1 MIRIDNSEQ
10 IEKLTG
16 NLPDLMNALSTA
28 ATLAETVTG
37 ARTIVL
43 HLCSGLLPDVEV
55 TDCISGDPEDVA
67 ALRKMTN
74 ALTDRYEPLGR
85 MARQDPDAQSYA
97 VCQLGETQTRSGI
110 GRALFLRTGE
120 CIGAVGIGLPENG
133 SDAPPPALDQV
144 AANFEFLLDG
154 WWARFALEQDLSD
167 SRKRALRLQRISETD
182 PLTGLENTST
192 FEGKVRERLTDPDQP
207 SAFILIDIDHF
218 KMVNDLYGH
227 QFGDTYLKTVSKAIY
242 DSFQSGSVVGR
253 LGGDEFGVLTDLPKL
268 GDSYLRSLLSRCRN
282 TILRATAYLN
292 KPELGRVSIGAAHF
306 PDHSTEYEHLYQKA
320 DLALYAS
327 KASGR
332 GMATVYSEEVGN
344 RFDQSELAKTF
355 QTACRAGQVVPYFQP
370 IIDLATGEARAFE
383 VLCRWE
389 NPRHGVITA
398 EMFSAIFEDHNL
410 ATLLTR
416 HMIQS
421 ALKYFSEGQRSLK
434 VPAKMSLNVTYFD
447 LMDREFVFDFQ
458 AALSD
463 FNVDWSSIIIEVQET
478 VVMGEQN
485 GQVFRSLEELRR
497 RGAQIA
503 LDDFGTGYGALRH
516 LKNWPVDIVKID
528 KSFVRDLCTDYRD
541 RAIVSSIIRLAK
553 ELGFSVV
560 AEGIETR
567 DQSTHLV
574 AMGCEFGQGFI
585 YGRPQGTMGFA
596 TRLMRD

>member
-16 NLPDLMNALSTA
+16 NLPDLMNALRSA

-37 ARTIVL
+37 ACTIVL
-43 HLCSGLLPDVEV
+43 HLSSGMLPNVEV
-55 TDCISGDPEDVA
+55 TDCVSGDPDDVA
-67 ALRKMTN
+67 ALRQLTTG
-74 ALTDRYEPLGR
+74 LTDHYAPMGR
-85 MARQDPDAQSYA
+85 MARHDAEASHYRSCTLRGAQA
-97 VCQLGETQTRSGI
+97 RSGI
-110 GRALFLRTGE
+110 GRALFLQTGE
-120 CIGAVGIGLPENG
+120 CIGAIGIGLPEPG
-133 SDAPPPALDQV
+133 RDARTPGLDQV
-144 AANFEFLLDG
+144 ALNFEFLLDG

-182 PLTGLENTST
+182 PLTGLENTSA

-218 KMVNDLYGH
+218 KLVNDLYGH
-227 QFGDTYLKTVSKAIY
+227 QFGDTYLKVVSKAIY
-242 DSFQSGSVVGR
+242 DSFQSGSIVGR
-253 LGGDEFGVLTDLPKL
+253 LGGDEFGVLTDLPKM

-282 TILRATAYLN
+282 TILRATAYMN
-292 KPELGRVSIGAAHF
+292 KPELGRVSIGAALF
-306 PDHSTEYEHLYQKA
+306 PDQSLEYEHLYKRA

-332 GMATVYSEEVGN
+332 GMATVYSDEVGN

-355 QTACRAGQVVPYFQP
+355 QAACRAGQVVPYFQP
-370 IIDLATGEARAFE
+370 IIDLASGETRAFE

-421 ALKYFSEGQRSLK
+421 ALKHFTAGQRDLK

-463 FNVDWSSIIIEVQET
+463 FNVEWSSIIIEVQET
-478 VVMGEQN
+478 VVMGEPN

-528 KSFVRDLCTDYRD
+528 RSFVRDLSTDFRD
-541 RAIVSSIIRLAK
+541 RAIVNSIIQLAK

-567 DQSTHLV
+567 DQATQLV
-574 AMGCEFGQGFI
+574 EMGCEFGQGFI
-585 YGRPQGTMGFA
+585 YGRPQGPTGFA
-596 TRLMRD
+596 TRLMID

>member
-242 DSFQSGSVVGR
+242 D
-253 LGGDEFGVLTDLPKL
+253 
-268 GDSYLRSLLSRCRN
+268 
-282 TILRATAYLN
+282 
-292 KPELGRVSIGAAHF
+292 
-306 PDHSTEYEHLYQKA
+306 
-320 DLALYAS
+320 
-327 KASGR
+327 
-332 GMATVYSEEVGN
+332 
-344 RFDQSELAKTF
+344 
-355 QTACRAGQVVPYFQP
+355 
-370 IIDLATGEARAFE
+370 
-383 VLCRWE
+383 
-389 NPRHGVITA
+389 
-398 EMFSAIFEDHNL
+398 
-410 ATLLTR
+410 
-416 HMIQS
+416 
-421 ALKYFSEGQRSLK
+421 
-434 VPAKMSLNVTYFD
+434 
-447 LMDREFVFDFQ
+447 
-458 AALSD
+458 
-463 FNVDWSSIIIEVQET
+463 
-478 VVMGEQN
+478 
-485 GQVFRSLEELRR
+485 
-497 RGAQIA
+497 
-503 LDDFGTGYGALRH
+503 
-516 LKNWPVDIVKID
+516 
-528 KSFVRDLCTDYRD
+528 
-541 RAIVSSIIRLAK
+541 
-553 ELGFSVV
+553 
-560 AEGIETR
+560 
-567 DQSTHLV
+567 
-574 AMGCEFGQGFI
+574 
-585 YGRPQGTMGFA
+585 
-596 TRLMRD
+596 

>member
-1 MIRIDNSEQ
+1 MMRIDNSEQ

-16 NLPDLMNALSTA
+16 NLPDLMNALSSA
-28 ATLAETVTG
+28 AILAETVTG
-37 ARTIVL
+37 ARAIVL
-43 HLCSGLLPDVEV
+43 HLSAGLLPEVEV
-55 TDCISGDPEDVA
+55 TDCISGDREDVP
-67 ALRKMTN
+67 ALRRLTN
-74 ALTDRYEPLGR
+74 ALTDRYEPLGA
-85 MARQDPDAQSYA
+85 MARHSGQALEYST
-97 VCQLGETQTRSGI
+97 CRLGPAESRCGI
-110 GRALFLRTGE
+110 GRALFLQTGE
-120 CIGAVGIGLPENG
+120 CIGAIGIGLPE
-133 SDAPPPALDQV
+133 DAGDTPSPALDQV
-144 AANFEFLLDG
+144 ALNFEFLLDG

-192 FEGKVRERLTDPDQP
+192 FEGKVRERLTDPGQP

-242 DSFQSGSVVGR
+242 DSFQAGSIVGR
-253 LGGDEFGVLTDLPKL
+253 LGGDEFGVLTDLPKM
-268 GDSYLRSLLSRCRN
+268 GDSYLRSLLTRCHA

-306 PDHSTEYEHLYQKA
+306 PDHSLEYEHLYKRA
-320 DLALYAS
+320 DLSLYAS

-332 GMATVYSEEVGN
+332 GTATVYSEEVGN
-344 RFDQSELAKTF
+344 RFDQTELARTF

-370 IIDLATGEARAFE
+370 IIDLATGETCAFE

-421 ALKYFSEGQRSLK
+421 ALKHFAAAQRDLK
-434 VPAKMSLNVTYFD
+434 VPAKMSLNITYFD

-463 FNVDWSSIIIEVQET
+463 FNVEWSSIIIEVQET

-485 GQVFRSLEELRR
+485 GQVFRSLEELRQ

-528 KSFVRDLCTDYRD
+528 KSFVRDLCTDHRD
-541 RAIVSSIIRLAK
+541 RAIVRSIIRLAK

-567 DQSTHLV
+567 AQATHLV

-585 YGRPQGTMGFA
+585 YGRPQGPTGFA
-596 TRLMRD
+596 RRLLLD